1 MFYLRSINTV
11 APPLPLYLLDVA
23 LSHDGRPRPRIR
35 TLRIIHCLL
44 VPLKLEE
51 LRLPV
56 LRELLKGI
64 GGDGD
69 RRREVLGVVLGE
81 CIYEGDEAV
90 ERMVCTE
97 WGGRG
102 AYGLKNDGVV
112 DILVVTP
119 LTGDVIK
126 RDHIILVERKLDRN
140 ERSNLGRSERVSGRR
155 RLLKNAGVGYNV
167 TRRRRGVNDL
177 RLLLATIIVVKHGER
192 AEVALVA
199 RNLLPLRRLGHLNTV
214 VLGDD
219 MRLILHCLRLLAV
232 LRLDLGAVLHGMTA
246 SLTVAADRCDE
257 HGAHHLTGGVG
268 GLANIVAGVLLRA
281 LAHVLTD
288 LTELTPTDLRPGV
301 GVAVP
306 GLGVL
311 GDGRH
316 CYLQMYVSY

>member
-1 MFYLRSINTV
+1 
-11 APPLPLYLLDVA
+11 
-23 LSHDGRPRPRIR
+23 
-35 TLRIIHCLL
+35 
-44 VPLKLEE
+44 
-51 LRLPV
+51 
-56 LRELLKGI
+56 
-64 GGDGD
+64 
-69 RRREVLGVVLGE
+69 
-81 CIYEGDEAV
+81 
-90 ERMVCTE
+90 MVCTE

-140 ERSNLGRSERVSGRR
+140 ERSNLGRSEHVSGRR
-155 RLLKNAGVGYNV
+155 CLLKNAGVGDNV

-177 RLLLATIIVVKHGER
+177 HHILLLIATVVVVKHSER
-192 AEVALVA
+192 SEVVLIA

-219 MRLILHCLRLLAV
+219 MRLILKCLCLLTV
-232 LRLDLGAVLHGMTA
+232 LRLDLGAVLHCMTA
-246 SLTVAADRCDE
+246 NLTVAADRCDE

-301 GVAVP
+301 RVAVP